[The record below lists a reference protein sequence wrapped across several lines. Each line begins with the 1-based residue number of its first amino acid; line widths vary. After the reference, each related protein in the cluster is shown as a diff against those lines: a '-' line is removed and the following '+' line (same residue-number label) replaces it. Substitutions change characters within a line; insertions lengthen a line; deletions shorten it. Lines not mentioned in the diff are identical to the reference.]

1 MNKTTTDEVLG
12 VLIKVN
18 LEKELFDELDSF
30 IRTTPGASYSD
41 IINDAVFY
49 YFDGFERDNREVDK
63 KDQTENGQFT
73 CPECKGHKLFWAQI
87 EEMSYQDAIVEN
99 GKLEYGVP
107 PEHRDVGPQNIG
119 WHECGDCG
127 YKIRNKHGHRIVEPK
142 EVIEWLKNPVL
153 EEDRF

>member
-18 LEKELFDELDSF
+18 LEKKLFDEMNF
-30 IRTTPGASYSD
+30 FMRATPGASYSD
-41 IINDAVFY
+41 IINDAVFHY
-49 YFDGFERDNREVDK
+49 LDGLEEDNREDHR
-63 KDQTENGQFT
+63 ENGQFT
-73 CPECKGHKLFWAQI
+73 CPECKDHNLVWAQI

-99 GKLEYGVP
+99 GKLEYGD
-107 PEHRDVGPQNIG
+107 PEHRQVGPQNIG

-142 EVIEWLKNPVL
+142 DVIEWLKNPVV